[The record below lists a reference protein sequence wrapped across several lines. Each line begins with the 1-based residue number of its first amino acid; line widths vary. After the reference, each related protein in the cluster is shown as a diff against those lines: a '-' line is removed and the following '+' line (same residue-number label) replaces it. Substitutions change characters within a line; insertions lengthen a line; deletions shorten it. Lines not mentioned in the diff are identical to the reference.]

1 MEYNFIKKG
10 IEFRFRNP
18 AMNEYDELTLEFKIP
33 GILENER
40 TAEGY
45 YYNAKFNR
53 KDGIMFYSTVDVIID
68 GKAINGVI
76 IPENYAEELKTIY
89 QTELKTRKETFNKVV
104 DEIISGERLINWE
117 LVGYEYHN
125 YQPWL
130 RNLPKCLDRKE
141 QDLMKAAV
149 EKYIGEPVYGNICD
163 YLEKKLDQGITFKEN
178 LNEKAVNVELNKD
191 TKAREELRDEI
202 VTHFDLKLE
211 DIITDLAEIKERQ
224 AKEEKERIEREK
236 RKASMKVTVLSN
248 KTVKGPDGDDLQ
260 ALVSITD
267 GKETLEFV
275 CRNIFDVG
283 FLINPNYKLT
293 PESEKKGG
301 LPNNDNGQ
309 LIWMNFTEDGWI
321 NVREMT
327 DFEKR
332 CVKYLEEFSPINT
345 EFRM

>member
-1 MEYNFIKKG
+1 MAENKRFTTYTTITRVVKDSKGKNKAMPFIIIEGNLTRDIELKSGKKANYVFTSIGTNVRAEEVYERAIGKYEKDKNYND
-10 IEFRFRNP
+10 NV
-18 AMNEYDELTLEFKIP
+18 
-33 GILENER
+33 
-40 TAEGY
+40 
-45 YYNAKFNR
+45 KFNR

-68 GKAINGVI
+68 GKVINGVI

-202 VTHFDLKLE
+202 VTHL
-211 DIITDLAEIKERQ
+211 
-224 AKEEKERIEREK
+224 
-236 RKASMKVTVLSN
+236 
-248 KTVKGPDGDDLQ
+248 
-260 ALVSITD
+260 
-267 GKETLEFV
+267 
-275 CRNIFDVG
+275 
-283 FLINPNYKLT
+283 
-293 PESEKKGG
+293 
-301 LPNNDNGQ
+301 
-309 LIWMNFTEDGWI
+309 
-321 NVREMT
+321 
-327 DFEKR
+327 DF
-332 CVKYLEEFSPINT
+332 
-345 EFRM
+345 